1 MRFHQAWLSIS
12 LAVLVTLVIDVDAIT
27 APRRAELRE
36 EVREVRLCFV
46 LEETG
51 LLTGCRCSYMAIMGI

>member
-36 EVREVRLCFV
+36 EVREVRLWFV
-46 LEETG
+46 LENTG
-51 LLTGCRCSYMAIMGI
+51 LLTGYRCSYMAIMGI